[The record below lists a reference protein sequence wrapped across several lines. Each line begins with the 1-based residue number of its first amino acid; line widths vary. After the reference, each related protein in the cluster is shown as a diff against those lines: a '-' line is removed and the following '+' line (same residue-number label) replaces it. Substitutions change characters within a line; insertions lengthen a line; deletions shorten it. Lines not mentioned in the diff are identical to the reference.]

1 MRIHILCHHTSYS
14 TVTVVLHIVQT
25 GKCTVTIEG
34 HQKKMPGN
42 HLAQQGDFQ
51 AFFTYICGIKLRYF
65 VKFLLFNSVAGTSR
79 TKQDAKKC
87 HKLQLKALL
96 PQSLL

>member
-34 HQKKMPGN
+34 HQKKC
-42 HLAQQGDFQ
+42 LETTLLSKVISRL
-51 AFFTYICGIKLRYF
+51 FFTYICGIKLRYF
-65 VKFLLFNSVAGTSR
+65 VKFLPFASVAGTSR

-96 PQSLL
+96 LQSLL